1 MQVHFWKPL
10 KSIIKIY
17 GHPRLGIVLGVFG
30 CLVTMPFFGMMWSV
44 VGALPGYLVCS
55 YLAKVLHD
63 GKAQRLIRWF
73 FPTNQKEHAPDSKT
87 KLFF

>member
-1 MQVHFWKPL
+1 
-10 KSIIKIY
+10 
-17 GHPRLGIVLGVFG
+17 
-30 CLVTMPFFGMMWSV
+30 MPFLGMIWSV
-44 VGALPGYLVCS
+44 AGALPGYLIGS